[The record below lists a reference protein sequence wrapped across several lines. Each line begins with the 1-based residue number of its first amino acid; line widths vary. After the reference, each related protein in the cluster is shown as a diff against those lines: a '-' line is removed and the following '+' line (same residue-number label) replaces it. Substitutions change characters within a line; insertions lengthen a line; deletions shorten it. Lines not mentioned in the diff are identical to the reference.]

1 MKNII
6 TLLLLLLGTVLT
18 LSAQAPSK
26 FRYQAVAR
34 DAAGA
39 LIVGV
44 IEVRLTF
51 VEGGPSG
58 TVRYSE
64 THTVN
69 TTQLGAFDLTV
80 GEGTPGSG
88 SFNDINW
95 KSHSYYLKVDLNP
108 NPGVSGFL
116 PMGTSQLLSVPYA
129 LYALESGNDVSFIGG
144 DGISI
149 QGDVITN
156 TGDLSSTN
164 EIQTLTLSNGNQ
176 LSISNGNSVT
186 LPSGSMPDNWGTQTV
201 QTGTTLSGN
210 GTVAN
215 PLGVA
220 TNSINASHIQDGSI
234 SASDLAS
241 GVIPNYTAGAG
252 IQINGTTI
260 SNSGDTDNDP
270 DNELQTLAKTGNI
283 VTLSNNGGSFT
294 DEVNDADADPNNEK
308 QTLSLSGNTL
318 SLSLNG
324 GNIDLP
330 QQTLSLNNNVLTI
343 SGSNSAVTLPS
354 GGTTDNWGTQTVQT
368 AATLTGNGTAGS
380 PLGVA
385 TNAINSSHIQDGS
398 ISASDLAGGVIPN
411 YTAGTGIQING
422 NTISNNGDTNAAD
435 DLTQGT
441 NFSGDVS
448 GTFNNLQIS
457 AGAVGNTELANGAIS
472 GDKIA
477 TMGASNGQV
486 LQWNGGAWV
495 PGTVSS
501 GSSPDNWGTQTV
513 QTAATL
519 TGNGT
524 AVNPLGVANN
534 AINGSHIQDGSI
546 SASDLAGG
554 VIPNYTAGTGI
565 QINGNTINN
574 TGDADNSATNELQS
588 LTLNG
593 NQLAISGANSIT
605 LPSGGT
611 ADNWGT
617 QTVQTAAT
625 LTGNGT
631 AGSPLGVAANAING
645 SHIQDGSISASDL
658 AGGVIPNYTAGTGIQ
673 INGNTINN
681 TGDGDNSATNELQSL
696 TLNGNQ
702 LSISGA
708 NSITL
713 PSGGTSDN
721 WGTQTV
727 QTAATLTGDGTV
739 ANPLGVATNS
749 INSLHILNGSIQAA
763 DLAAGVV
770 PNYTAGNGI
779 QINGSTI
786 SASDNSAS
794 NELQTLQL
802 SGSTLSILPNGNSVN
817 LSGIGGG
824 GVGGSGTT
832 NFLPKWSNSTT
843 LTNSIVK
850 EDNNSIGIGVASP
863 LYKLHV
869 NGGSIFYGP
878 GTGDGI
884 RITRSGGLR
893 IEGQGGDFTVHTQV
907 NDLLLNPGNSD
918 GNVGIGTTNPAH
930 KLHVV
935 GSRMRL
941 SAFSNINK
949 YIEMRTDGSDLDVQA
964 NGGRLFLVA
973 LGGNNIIMNPDN
985 GSVGIGTITPTS
997 RLHVTGN
1004 SSGAFFQMELQETEA
1019 NDFARMKMSSST
1031 NHNWQFAARS
1041 NSVLAQNEF
1050 NIYHSHGGNIISI
1063 QPKSAFGTGGYVGI
1077 NTTTNETYDLH
1088 VNGSAAKPGT
1098 NTWTSISDAR
1108 LKTNVHNYTDGLAA
1122 LQKIRPVWFTY
1133 TGEADMPK
1141 ETVVG
1146 IIAQELQAVAPYM
1159 VGKWTYIHPETKK
1172 KAEYLSVDNGAMTY
1186 ITINA
1191 IKEQQQQI
1199 ETLKQENIKL
1209 AAQNES
1215 LRSALENQMAALRAE
1230 IEAIK
1235 TASGSSN
1242 R

>member
-1 MKNII
+1 MRKII
-6 TLLLLLLGTVLT
+6 TLLLLMLGTTLT

-34 DAAGA
+34 DASGA

-51 VEGGPSG
+51 VEDGPSG

-88 SFNDINW
+88 SFDDINW
-95 KSHSYYLKVDLNP
+95 KNHSYYLKVDLNP
-108 NPGVSGFL
+108 NPGVSSFL

-176 LSISNGNSVT
+176 LSISNGNSIT

-220 TNSINASHIQDGSI
+220 TNSINASHIQDGSV

-260 SNSGDTDNDP
+260 SNSGDADNDP
-270 DNELQTLAKTGNI
+270 DNELQTLTKTGNT

-330 QQTLSLNNNVLTI
+330 QQTLSLSNNVLTI
-343 SGSNSAVTLPS
+343 SGSNSAVTLP
-354 GGTTDNWGTQTVQT
+354 N
-368 AATLTGNGTAGS
+368 
-380 PLGVA
+380 
-385 TNAINSSHIQDGS
+385 
-398 ISASDLAGGVIPN
+398 PN
-411 YTAGTGIQING
+411 YTAGTGIQITG

-448 GTFNNLQIS
+448 GTFNNLQIN
-457 AGAVGNTELANGAIS
+457 AGAVGNTELANGAVS

-495 PGTVSS
+495 PGMVSG
-501 GSSPDNWGTQTV
+501 GSADNWGTQTV

-524 AVNPLGVANN
+524 AANPLGVATNS
-534 AINGSHIQDGSI
+534 INGSHIQDGSI

-565 QINGNTINN
+565 QIIGNTISN
-574 TGDADNSATNELQS
+574 TGDGDNSSTNELQS

-593 NQLAISGANSIT
+593 NQLTISGANSIT

-631 AGSPLGVAANAING
+631 AANPLGVAANAING

-673 INGNTINN
+673 IVGNTISN

-702 LSISGA
+702 LTISGA

-713 PSGGTSDN
+713 PSGGTADN

-727 QTAATLTGDGTV
+727 QTATTLTGDGTV

-770 PNYTAGNGI
+770 PNYTAGSGI
-779 QINGSTI
+779 QINGTAI
-786 SASDNSAS
+786 SASDNSAT

-824 GVGGSGTT
+824 GVSGSGTA
-832 NFLPKWSNSTT
+832 NYLPKWSNSTT
-843 LTNSIVK
+843 LTNSIVT
-850 EDNNSIGIGVASP
+850 ESISGIGIGIANP
-863 LYKLHV
+863 LFNLHV
-869 NGGSIFYGP
+869 GSGSIFLGP
-878 GTGDGI
+878 ALGNGI
-884 RITRSGGLR
+884 RFNSGGR
-893 IEGQGGDFTVHTQV
+893 YIEGQGGDLTLRTQF
-907 NDLLLNPGNSD
+907 DDILLNPNDAD
-918 GNVGIGTTNPAH
+918 GNVGIGTNNPAH

-941 SAFSNINK
+941 SAFGNLNK

-964 NGGRLFLVA
+964 NGGRLFLIA

-997 RLHVTGN
+997 RLHVRGN

-1019 NDFARMKMSSST
+1019 NDFARMKMSSSAS
-1031 NHNWQFAARS
+1031 HNWQFAASS
-1041 NSVLAQNEF
+1041 NSVLTQNEF
-1050 NIYHSHGGNIISI
+1050 NVYHSHGGNIISI
-1063 QPKSAFGTGGYVGI
+1063 QPKSAFGTGGFVGI
-1077 NTTTNETYDLH
+1077 NTTTNGSYDLA
-1088 VNGSAAKPGT
+1088 VNGSAAKIGGGSWSVWSDRHLKQDIQDFNPGL
-1098 NTWTSISDAR
+1098 D
-1108 LKTNVHNYTDGLAA
+1108 L
-1122 LQKIRPVWFTY
+1122 LQKVHTVSFRYNGKLGIS
-1133 TGEADMPK
+1133 PK
-1141 ETVVG
+1141 ETYAGV
-1146 IIAQELQAVAPYM
+1146 IAQELREIAPFM
-1159 VGKWTYIHPETKK
+1159 VGEFKGEDDET
-1172 KAEYLSVDNGAMTY
+1172 YLSVDPSAFTY